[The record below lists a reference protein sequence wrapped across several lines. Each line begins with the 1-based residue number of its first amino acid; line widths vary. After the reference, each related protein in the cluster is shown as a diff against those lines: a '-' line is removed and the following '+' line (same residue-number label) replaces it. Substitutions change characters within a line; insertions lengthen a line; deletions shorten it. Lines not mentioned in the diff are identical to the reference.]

1 MKFNY
6 TFHLCDRCISNKKY
20 TDFENEDYNNINR
33 VQFNSNGVHEYENV
47 DENMESDIEDI
58 EEERESSTNFNIYQ
72 YKNSEYRI
80 LFISIMNLALALFDV
95 IERKRIKIIL
105 K

>member
-1 MKFNY
+1 MNIITVF
-6 TFHLCDRCISNKKY
+6 TSNKEGILFEILTIPFISVIDALVTKY

-72 YKNSEYRI
+72 YKNSEYKFC
-80 LFISIMNLALALFDV
+80 LFQL
-95 IERKRIKIIL
+95 
-105 K
+105 

>member
-1 MKFNY
+1 
-6 TFHLCDRCISNKKY
+6 
-20 TDFENEDYNNINR
+20 
-33 VQFNSNGVHEYENV
+33 
-47 DENMESDIEDI
+47 MESDIEDI
-58 EEERESSTNFNIYQ
+58 EEESESSTNFNIYQ

-105 K
+105 KMNRIEYNLTKKKKLY

>member
-1 MKFNY
+1 
-6 TFHLCDRCISNKKY
+6 
-20 TDFENEDYNNINR
+20 
-33 VQFNSNGVHEYENV
+33 
-47 DENMESDIEDI
+47 MESDIEDI
-58 EEERESSTNFNIYQ
+58 EERESSTNFNIYQ

>member
-1 MKFNY
+1 
-6 TFHLCDRCISNKKY
+6 
-20 TDFENEDYNNINR
+20 
-33 VQFNSNGVHEYENV
+33 
-47 DENMESDIEDI
+47 MESDIEDI

-105 K
+105 KMNRIEYNLTKKKKLY